1 MNASDKRKASMM
13 SFPLHSMLKAGEEMS
28 IDDPRQY
35 LLKDIGI
42 KRALLNWIHNGMEA
56 RSLRRCTSYALKHL
70 FENATGV
77 YVTNGVFKGAM
88 LAAGFEP
95 KDSSEQ
101 NWRFKYKALS
111 TE

>member
-1 MNASDKRKASMM
+1 MDAIDKEKESMM
-13 SFPLHSMLKAGEEMS
+13 SLPLNYMLKSGEAIN

-35 LLKDIGI
+35 LLRDIGE
-42 KRALLNWIHNGMEA
+42 RRVLLNWIHNGMEA

-111 TE
+111 AE